1 MAPPMKTPVLLD
13 TDIGNDIDD
22 AVALAYL
29 LRKPECELVGITT
42 VTGQASKRAAL
53 CEVVCRAAGREDIP
67 IHCGRELPIL
77 HGPGQPNPGQYE
89 TIVNLPHRMDW
100 EANTAVDFLRQT
112 IRSRPGE
119 ITLLSIGPFANIAL
133 LFALDPEIPFLLK
146 DFVSM
151 AGYFDPNA
159 PFAEWNCRCDPTA
172 TSMVYASDRPKHR
185 SIGLDVTM
193 QCQMS
198 AEEVRNRFVGEPLAT
213 VARLAEHWF
222 KNAERLTFHD
232 PLAAATIFHPKLCEY
247 VHGRV
252 VSPIEAEEPKTGWT
266 VLTEGDGPDEVA
278 TSVNVEGF
286 FEEFFSVFM

>member
-1 MAPPMKTPVLLD
+1 MNVLLD

-42 VTGQASKRAAL
+42 VTGQAWKRAAL

-67 IHCGRELPIL
+67 IHCGRELPLL

-89 TIVNLPHRMDW
+89 TIVGLSHRKDW
-100 EANTAVDFLRQT
+100 EPNTAVDFLRRT

-172 TSMVYASDRPKHR
+172 TSMVYNSERPKHR

-198 AEEVRNRFVGEPLAT
+198 AEDVRDRFVGEPLAT
-213 VARLAEHWF
+213 VACLAEHWF
-222 KNAERLTFHD
+222 KDAHQITFHD
-232 PLAAATIFHPKLCEY
+232 PLAAATIFHPEICEY
-247 VHGRV
+247 KTGQVT
-252 VSPIEAEEPKTGWT
+252 SPIEAEESKAGKT
-266 VLTEGDGPDEVA
+266 VLAEGDGGDEIA
-278 TSVNVEGF
+278 LLVNSRAF
-286 FEEFFSVFM
+286 FSEFFSVF